1 MGCTDRRHTST
12 VEVNQMTVR
21 TDMLEPLASMDRR
34 EFTLNAALAILA
46 GCVITIS
53 DTACGSSS
61 PAAPTAAPTAVPA
74 APADITGDVS
84 ANHGHIAVI
93 TGASITAGTAYS
105 LDIHGT
111 ATHTHTLSISQ
122 QNLASL
128 KSKQPVTM
136 TSTTDASHS
145 HTVTFTPV

>member
-1 MGCTDRRHTST
+1 
-12 VEVNQMTVR
+12 MTVR
-21 TDMLEPLASMDRR
+21 TDMLEPRPSMDRR

-61 PAAPTAAPTAVPA
+61 PAAPTAAPV
-74 APADITGDVS
+74 DINGDVS
-84 ANHGHIAVI
+84 ANHGHSAVI

-111 ATHTHTLSISQ
+111 ATHTHTLSITQ
-122 QNLASL
+122 ANLASL
-128 KSKQPVTM
+128 KSKQPVTIA
-136 TSTTDASHS
+136 STTDASHS